1 MMYRFY
7 FGLIIYFLFNHVGFG
22 QHFSAEADDEVTV
35 DSYFEVTFTLENGGS
50 CQGFKPPLFDKFN
63 VLAGPNKS
71 SSISIINGK
80 RSDAISYTYTLEPT
94 EKGVFSI
101 GSASIE
107 CGGKIFKSQPLTV
120 SVVAPMEHQSLGTAL
135 DQSDDVL
142 IRLEANVRKA
152 YLGQQIILDY
162 KLYSRVNIS
171 TVRLDQSPKID
182 NAYVVE
188 YENYDAGRKIEK
200 INGKQYY
207 TKILRRQILFPQ
219 QTKEIHIAPGLIT
232 VGIPSEDND
241 PFSAL
246 FGVSTPKQ
254 LKTNSLTISVKPLPE
269 PIPAGFS
276 GAVGQY
282 QYEVSVDRTELST
295 DDALSI
301 YWTIIGNGDSKRL
314 TAPSIEKSTYLDAY
328 PTQVITDST
337 QEVKNELIFKKKFF
351 TNLAPIQVGET
362 TVQTPDFIYFDPKSE
377 NYKTIKGKS
386 FDLKITQGHQ
396 KPNADQPNS
405 KDIAPTGEITFL
417 QANKNLILGTLGG
430 IGLLALTIFLLRP
443 KKKVTSTDQQPAVQ
457 MKKEMAQ
464 PIIPPN
470 PVVNEGLRLMD
481 AQRFLED
488 GDIKGFYSALNHA
501 LQTTLMEKYG
511 LTMAQMNRADI
522 AAGLAKSG
530 MMATK
535 IDQWVSLFDR
545 IEFNMFS
552 GIRDEVNAQQIMS
565 LMKQL
570 IGSDN

>member
-1 MMYRFY
+1 M
-7 FGLIIYFLFNHVGFG
+7 
-22 QHFSAEADDEVTV
+22 
-35 DSYFEVTFTLENGGS
+35 
-50 CQGFKPPLFDKFN
+50 
-63 VLAGPNKS
+63 
-71 SSISIINGK
+71 
-80 RSDAISYTYTLEPT
+80 
-94 EKGVFSI
+94 
-101 GSASIE
+101 
-107 CGGKIFKSQPLTV
+107 
-120 SVVAPMEHQSLGTAL
+120 
-135 DQSDDVL
+135 
-142 IRLEANVRKA
+142 
-152 YLGQQIILDY
+152 
-162 KLYSRVNIS
+162 
-171 TVRLDQSPKID
+171 
-182 NAYVVE
+182 
-188 YENYDAGRKIEK
+188 
-200 INGKQYY
+200 
-207 TKILRRQILFPQ
+207 
-219 QTKEIHIAPGLIT
+219 
-232 VGIPSEDND
+232 
-241 PFSAL
+241 
-246 FGVSTPKQ
+246 
-254 LKTNSLTISVKPLPE
+254 
-269 PIPAGFS
+269 
-276 GAVGQY
+276 
-282 QYEVSVDRTELST
+282 
-295 DDALSI
+295 SI